1 METSHNKRGP
11 KFKFDK
17 EWTDAIIRLPKHYQD
32 ELYNA
37 IEAYQRDL
45 TVIDVSEGVPRA
57 IFMLI
62 MPTIRRRYIA
72 RQNSRMARDRKR
84 AVRSSDMK
92 EKSSKI
98 HNSPNICSSEPET
111 EPIAANPPQIAKS
124 TPKDTNKKRH
134 RNALKRL
141 KRHASRR
148 DKSLPP
154 I

>member
-84 AVRSSDMK
+84 AVRSSVMK

-98 HNSPNICSSEPET
+98 HNAPNICSPEPET
-111 EPIAANPPQIAKS
+111 EPIAATPAQIA
-124 TPKDTNKKRH
+124 KDTNKKRH

-148 DKSLPP
+148 DKYLPS

>member
-1 METSHNKRGP
+1 METSHNKRGT

-37 IEAYQRDL
+37 IEVYQRDL

-72 RQNSRMARDRKR
+72 RQNSRMARERKR

-98 HNSPNICSSEPET
+98 HNAPNICSPERKL
-111 EPIAANPPQIAKS
+111 N
-124 TPKDTNKKRH
+124 
-134 RNALKRL
+134 RL
-141 KRHASRR
+141 RQPRR
-148 DKSLPP
+148 R
-154 I
+154 

>member
-1 METSHNKRGP
+1 METSHNKRGT

-72 RQNSRMARDRKR
+72 RQNSRMARERKR
-84 AVRSSDMK
+84 AVRSSVMK

-98 HNSPNICSSEPET
+98 HNSTYICSPEPET
-111 EPIAANPPQIAKS
+111 EPIAATPPQIA
-124 TPKDTNKKRH
+124 KDTNKKRH
-134 RNALKRL
+134 RNVLKRI

-148 DKSLPP
+148 DKYLPS

>member
-1 METSHNKRGP
+1 METSHNKRGT

-72 RQNSRMARDRKR
+72 RQNGRMARERKR
-84 AVRSSDMK
+84 AVRSSVMK

-98 HNSPNICSSEPET
+98 HNSTYMCSP
-111 EPIAANPPQIAKS
+111 
-124 TPKDTNKKRH
+124 
-134 RNALKRL
+134 
-141 KRHASRR
+141 
-148 DKSLPP
+148 
-154 I
+154 

>member
-1 METSHNKRGP
+1 METSHNKRGT

-45 TVIDVSEGVPRA
+45 IVIDLSEGVPRV
-57 IFMLI
+57 MLI

-72 RQNSRMARDRKR
+72 RQNSRMARERKR
-84 AVRSSDMK
+84 AVRSSVMK

-98 HNSPNICSSEPET
+98 HNAPNICSPEPET
-111 EPIAANPPQIAKS
+111 EPIAATPPQIA
-124 TPKDTNKKRH
+124 KDTNKKRH
-134 RNALKRL
+134 RNALKRI

-148 DKSLPP
+148 DKYLPS

>member
-72 RQNSRMARDRKR
+72 
-84 AVRSSDMK
+84 
-92 EKSSKI
+92 
-98 HNSPNICSSEPET
+98 
-111 EPIAANPPQIAKS
+111 
-124 TPKDTNKKRH
+124 
-134 RNALKRL
+134 
-141 KRHASRR
+141 
-148 DKSLPP
+148 
-154 I
+154 

>member
-98 HNSPNICSSEPET
+98 HNSHNICSPEPET
-111 EPIAANPPQIAKS
+111 EPIDANPPQIAKS
-124 TPKDTNKKRH
+124 TPKDTNKKH
-134 RNALKRL
+134 RKNALKRL
-141 KRHASRR
+141 KRHTSRR

>member
-1 METSHNKRGP
+1 METSHNKRGT

-37 IEAYQRDL
+37 IEVYQRDL

-72 RQNSRMARDRKR
+72 RQNSRMARERKR

-98 HNSPNICSSEPET
+98 HNAPNICSPEPET
-111 EPIAANPPQIAKS
+111 EPIAATPPQ
-124 TPKDTNKKRH
+124 RH
-134 RNALKRL
+134 RNALKRI

-148 DKSLPP
+148 DKYLPS

>member
-62 MPTIRRRYIA
+62 MPTIRRRYIHDKTA
-72 RQNSRMARDRKR
+72 AWHANE
-84 AVRSSDMK
+84 K
-92 EKSSKI
+92 ELLEA
-98 HNSPNICSSEPET
+98 PT
-111 EPIAANPPQIAKS
+111 
-124 TPKDTNKKRH
+124 
-134 RNALKRL
+134 
-141 KRHASRR
+141 
-148 DKSLPP
+148 
-154 I
+154 

>member
-72 RQNSRMARDRKR
+72 RQNSRMARERKR
-84 AVRSSDMK
+84 AVRSSVMK

-98 HNSPNICSSEPET
+98 HNAPNICSPEPET
-111 EPIAANPPQIAKS
+111 EPIAANPSQIA
-124 TPKDTNKKRH
+124 KDTNKKRH
-134 RNALKRL
+134 RNALKRI

-148 DKSLPP
+148 DKYLPS

>member
-1 METSHNKRGP
+1 METSHNKRGT

-72 RQNSRMARDRKR
+72 RQNSRMARERKR
-84 AVRSSDMK
+84 AVRSSVMK

-98 HNSPNICSSEPET
+98 HNSTYICSPEPET
-111 EPIAANPPQIAKS
+111 EPIAATSPQIA
-124 TPKDTNKKRH
+124 KDTNKKLH
-134 RNALKRL
+134 RNALKRI

-148 DKSLPP
+148 DKYLPS

>member
-1 METSHNKRGP
+1 METSHNKRGT

-57 IFMLI
+57 IFMLK

-72 RQNSRMARDRKR
+72 RQNGRMARERKR
-84 AVRSSDMK
+84 AVRSSVMK

-98 HNSPNICSSEPET
+98 HNSTYICSPEPET
-111 EPIAANPPQIAKS
+111 EPIAATPPQIA
-124 TPKDTNKKRH
+124 KDTNKKRH
-134 RNALKRL
+134 RNALKRI

-148 DKSLPP
+148 DKYLPS

>member
-84 AVRSSDMK
+84 AVRSSVMK

-98 HNSPNICSSEPET
+98 HNAPNICSPEPET
-111 EPIAANPPQIAKS
+111 EPIAATPPQIA
-124 TPKDTNKKRH
+124 KDTNKKRD
-134 RNALKRL
+134 RNSLKRL

-148 DKSLPP
+148 DKYLPS

>member
-1 METSHNKRGP
+1 METSHNKRGT

-72 RQNSRMARDRKR
+72 RQNSRMARERKR
-84 AVRSSDMK
+84 AVRSSVMK

-98 HNSPNICSSEPET
+98 HNAPNICSPEPET
-111 EPIAANPPQIAKS
+111 
-124 TPKDTNKKRH
+124 
-134 RNALKRL
+134 
-141 KRHASRR
+141 
-148 DKSLPP
+148 
-154 I
+154 

>member
-98 HNSPNICSSEPET
+98 HN
-111 EPIAANPPQIAKS
+111 
-124 TPKDTNKKRH
+124 
-134 RNALKRL
+134 
-141 KRHASRR
+141 
-148 DKSLPP
+148 
-154 I
+154 

>member
-84 AVRSSDMK
+84 AVRSSGMK

-98 HNSPNICSSEPET
+98 HNSPNICSPEPEI
-111 EPIAANPPQIAKS
+111 EPIAANTPQIAKS
-124 TPKDTNKKRH
+124 TPKDANKKH
-134 RNALKRL
+134 RKNALKRL

-148 DKSLPP
+148 DKSLHP